1 MKRWNLVLAVF
12 TVFGI
17 ATAAIL
23 ISPSLE
29 GRAQEP
35 QEPQILNRGLTKE
48 LNDLMRRK
56 LDNSQKI
63 LEGIALSDFDT
74 IAKSAE
80 DLIVISEQAQ
90 WQVLETP
97 EYRAHSSNLRR
108 TAGVLIEKSKEKNVD
123 GTVLAY
129 LDLTMTCV
137 KCHKHLRDAR

>member
-12 TVFGI
+12 TVVGI
-17 ATAAIL
+17 PTAL
-23 ISPSLE
+23 VVSLPSL
-29 GRAQEP
+29 RSHAQEP
-35 QEPQILNRGLTKE
+35 QEPPILNRGLTKE

-74 IAKSAE
+74 IAKHAE
-80 DLIVISEQAQ
+80 DLIAVSEQAQ

-97 EYRAHSSNLRR
+97 EYRAHSNNLRR
-108 TAGVLIEKSKEKNVD
+108 TAAVLIQKSKEKNVD

-137 KCHKHLRDAR
+137 KCHKHLRDTR